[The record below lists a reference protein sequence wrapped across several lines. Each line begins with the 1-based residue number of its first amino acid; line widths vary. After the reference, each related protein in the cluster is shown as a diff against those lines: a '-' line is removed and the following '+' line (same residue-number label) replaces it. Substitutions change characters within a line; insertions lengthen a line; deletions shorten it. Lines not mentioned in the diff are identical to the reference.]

1 MSSRRAVIVLPL
13 VGLSVL
19 VYALMAA
26 ATLYTGVFGDG
37 GVAWNLFLAWIPF
50 IIAVAVYDGYRR
62 GANRALLVSG
72 GVLWLLFFPNAPYLT
87 TDLKYLRGLE
97 GLSFKYEVV
106 LLSTAATVGLA
117 LGFASLYLMQAVVR
131 RLLGSVN
138 AWFFVVATLV
148 LSSFGV
154 YLGRFQRWNSWDVF
168 TRPGALLSDLLRAA
182 GDPSDHLHAVGLAV
196 VFTAFLG
203 AGYLL
208 FYPFAR
214 AALQEPN
221 RR

>member
-1 MSSRRAVIVLPL
+1 MSTRRAVILLPL

-37 GVAWNLFLAWIPF
+37 GIAWNLFLAWIPF

-62 GANRALLVSG
+62 GANRALLVGG

-97 GLSFKYEVV
+97 GLSLKYEVV

-138 AWFFVVATLV
+138 AWFFVVATLA

-168 TRPGALLSDLLRAA
+168 TRPGALLSDLLQAA
-182 GDPSDHLHAVGLAV
+182 GDPSDHLHAFGLAV
-196 VFTAFLG
+196 MFTAFLA